1 MAAQLISF
9 IYNEIRLEWRN
20 RYTVNGIIL
29 YLVST
34 VFICYL
40 SFSVRANQLNPITW
54 NVIFWLIILFSS
66 INAVAKSFIQET
78 EGSFLYLY
86 YTHSPQVIILGR
98 IIYNSLLMLSLS
110 LVGFGAYALVLG
122 NPVEDIWVYLLVVVL
137 GSVGLSFSM
146 TMVSAIA
153 SKARNSN
160 TLMAILSFPVVL
172 PILLMVIKISKN
184 AINGVERLASVDD
197 FMVLL
202 AINAL
207 IAAASYLL
215 FPYLWRS

>member
-1 MAAQLISF
+1 
-9 IYNEIRLEWRN
+9 
-20 RYTVNGIIL
+20 
-29 YLVST
+29 
-34 VFICYL
+34 
-40 SFSVRANQLNPITW
+40 
-54 NVIFWLIILFSS
+54 
-66 INAVAKSFIQET
+66 
-78 EGSFLYLY
+78 
-86 YTHSPQVIILGR
+86 
-98 IIYNSLLMLSLS
+98 MLSLS

-122 NPVEDIWVYLLVVVL
+122 NPVEDIWIYLLVVVL

-184 AINGVERLASVDD
+184 AIYGVERLASVDD
-197 FMVLL
+197 FMVLI